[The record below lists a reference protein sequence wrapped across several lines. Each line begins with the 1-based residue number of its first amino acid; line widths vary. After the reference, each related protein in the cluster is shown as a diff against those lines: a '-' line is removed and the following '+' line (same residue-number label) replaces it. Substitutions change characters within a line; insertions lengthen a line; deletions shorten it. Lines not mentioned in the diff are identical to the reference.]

1 MLKISFACI
10 IKVDTTHIGGK
21 MCDKTEEVILPTE
34 IIVKSDEAITAEE
47 LAMANISLSSIEEH
61 VNDIVEF

>member
-1 MLKISFACI
+1 
-10 IKVDTTHIGGK
+10 